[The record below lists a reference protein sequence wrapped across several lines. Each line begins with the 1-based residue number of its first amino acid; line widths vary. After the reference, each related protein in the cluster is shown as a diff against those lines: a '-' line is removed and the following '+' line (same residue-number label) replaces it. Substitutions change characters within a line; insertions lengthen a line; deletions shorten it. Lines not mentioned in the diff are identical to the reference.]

1 MTDQKAN
8 KFNAHDND
16 ESLMLP
22 LSLPL
27 HQDITHPQYLERG
40 ESSLVL
46 GEFGGRG
53 GALVTLFCRLYNFLN
68 GIFSQEL
75 FRLNFS
81 SSYSSTEMYISK
93 VYSIS
98 EVYFPIS

>member
-27 HQDITHPQYLERG
+27 HQDITHPQYLTFDRRIKKV
-40 ESSLVL
+40 SVK
-46 GEFGGRG
+46 
-53 GALVTLFCRLYNFLN
+53 
-68 GIFSQEL
+68 
-75 FRLNFS
+75 
-81 SSYSSTEMYISK
+81 SK
-93 VYSIS
+93 QH
-98 EVYFPIS
+98 